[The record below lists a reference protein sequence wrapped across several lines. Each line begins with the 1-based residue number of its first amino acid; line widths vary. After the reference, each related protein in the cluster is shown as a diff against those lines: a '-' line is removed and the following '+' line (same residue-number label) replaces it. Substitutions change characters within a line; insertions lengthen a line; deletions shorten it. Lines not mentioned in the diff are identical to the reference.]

1 MSTTNETA
9 GMEAKT
15 FDVDG
20 LVPRNCATLTGMRDE
35 VVLISW
41 LIVLMRMQESSLVRC
56 EWQYHGSEEIPA
68 NGDAVRTLSPNDVMI
83 GMQSHAGQAAAMLAR
98 TIPTTTQTQ
107 QSALETPASLRL
119 STGSLSPSPENA
131 TDEVSF
137 QRHSYSMDGH

>member
-1 MSTTNETA
+1 MSTANEAA

-35 VVLISW
+35 IVLISW
-41 LIVLMRMQESSLVRC
+41 LLVLMRMQESSLVRC
-56 EWQYHGSEEIPA
+56 EWKYHGSDLPA
-68 NGDAVRTLSPNDVMI
+68 NGDTVRTLSPNDVMI
-83 GMQSHAGQAAAMLAR
+83 GMQSHAGQAAAMLAG

-107 QSALETPASLRL
+107 SALSSPASLRL

-131 TDEVSF
+131 TDEVSNG
-137 QRHSYSMDGH
+137 QNSQSVDHR